1 MGGSSNNSGSSGG
14 NDGGND
20 KPAKKKKATPKKNN
34 GTSKYFKSTST
45 PKATVSSNGGRA
57 GGGGV
62 GSAAAKV
69 ADRRAKEIA
78 TVAETARNTR
88 LSDNRIQRANLPSE
102 VAKQYAQPASTRPAT
117 PIASTSKSY
126 AAPQAKITT
135 SPMSISASE
144 NAQIDAAKNGL
155 VGPASTNN
163 VLAINNTAQF
173 TTSQDPKLL
182 GEMGIVE
189 QPKKNAQFKT
199 SQDPKLLNEMG
210 ITKQAR
216 PQFGPLEQGVIP
228 LAGTVA
234 EAQAGQLE
242 ILQNLQA
249 NPLVRPNFNK
259 DSYDQEALVGK
270 DSLIRGDKYRNDEV
284 SYNQA
289 YYKARRAG
297 GATQAELAAE
307 QKSIGSKKMYSGDRV
322 ISEADQDRAKYTLQS
337 LRRSG
342 IDPTVTSEKSGFF
355 DEMTT
360 TKSSYDIGTGKSV
373 TSTTQDYKPNI
384 LGVQLGDNIT
394 KTFVNGVATYTK
406 TGDGERTTSELGS
419 LKQRSQSSPDPIAE
433 MQDIDN
439 QIKTETDPV
448 ILKALHKRR
457 LMLMRMNRT
466 NTRFAGLLGEADTK
480 RTNLMSIS

>member
-1 MGGSSNNSGSSGG
+1 MGSSSGSSSSGSNNSGG
-14 NDGGND
+14 NN
-20 KPAKKKKATPKKNN
+20 KKTKKAAPKAKKKSN

-45 PKATVSSNGGRA
+45 PKATPKSKKIDAIAAV
-57 GGGGV
+57 V
-62 GSAAAKV
+62 KSAR
-69 ADRRAKEIA
+69 D
-78 TVAETARNTR
+78 TR
-88 LSDNRIQRANLPSE
+88 LSDVRIQRANLPSE

-117 PIASTSKSY
+117 SIVSTAKSF
-126 AAPQAKITT
+126 AAPQAKINS
-135 SPMSISASE
+135 SPMQSISAVE
-144 NAQIDAAKNGL
+144 NAQIDAAKNGS
-155 VGPASTNN
+155 VGPASTKNI
-163 VLAINNTAQF
+163 LSINNIAQSK
-173 TTSQDPKLL
+173 TSQDTKLL

-234 EAQAGQLE
+234 QAQAGQLE

-259 DSYDQEALVGK
+259 DSYNQEASVGK

-289 YYKARRAG
+289 YYKARLAG

-337 LRRSG
+337 LSRSG
-342 IDPTVTSEKSGFF
+342 IAPTVTSEKSGFF

-373 TSTTQDYKPNI
+373 TSTVQDYKPNI

-419 LKQRSQSSPDPIAE
+419 LKQRSQSSPDPIKE

-439 QIKTETDPV
+439 QIKTETNPAK
-448 ILKALHKRR
+448 LKALHKRR

>member
-1 MGGSSNNSGSSGG
+1 MKMGVDQPSLLSVKPVDTAPKTKVYASPNEQGQKTAPKAVTPEAPKINYGG
-14 NDGGND
+14 NDN
-20 KPAKKKKATPKKNN
+20 
-34 GTSKYFKSTST
+34 
-45 PKATVSSNGGRA
+45 
-57 GGGGV
+57 
-62 GSAAAKV
+62 
-69 ADRRAKEIA
+69 
-78 TVAETARNTR
+78 
-88 LSDNRIQRANLPSE
+88 QRANLPSE
-102 VAKQYAQPASTRPAT
+102 VNKPAQPAMPV
-117 PIASTSKSY
+117 
-126 AAPQAKITT
+126 APKVVA
-135 SPMSISASE
+135 
-144 NAQIDAAKNGL
+144 
-155 VGPASTNN
+155 
-163 VLAINNTAQF
+163 
-173 TTSQDPKLL
+173 PKP
-182 GEMGIVE
+182 VN
-189 QPKKNAQFKT
+189 P
-199 SQDPKLLNEMG
+199 QDPKLLNEMG

-289 YYKARRAG
+289 YYKARLAG

-307 QKSIGSKKMYSGDRV
+307 QKAIGSKKMYSGDRV

-373 TSTTQDYKPNI
+373 TSTVQDYKPNI

-406 TGDGERTTSELGS
+406 TGEGEAKTSDLGS

-433 MQDIDN
+433 MKDIDN